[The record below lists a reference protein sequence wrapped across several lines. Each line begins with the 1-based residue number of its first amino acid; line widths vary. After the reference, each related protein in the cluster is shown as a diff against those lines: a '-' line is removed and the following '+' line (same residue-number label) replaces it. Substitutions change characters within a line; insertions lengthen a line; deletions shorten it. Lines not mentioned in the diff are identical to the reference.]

1 MTAGGGFFSH
11 ERFSGQS
18 RYGWLASIIERQ
30 DKLLKWRSF
39 TKTMETAVKTLRVSA
54 IAALIFAF
62 VFGVCS
68 RSATASEK
76 HISQTKIIN
85 SVADAI
91 EASQDS
97 MPEIRYQLGKMPMK
111 EYQGGRSNE
120 AAANNFPISKGLAGV
135 SMFLKP
141 GGLRE
146 LHWHANAAE
155 WSYVVS
161 GHCRVTVIDPQGR
174 YEVKDFGPGDVWY
187 FPRGHGHSI
196 QGIGTEE
203 CHFILVFD
211 SGYFSEFATFS
222 LSDWIAQTPKE
233 VLAKE
238 FGMPVSAFDKFP
250 KSEVYIA
257 QGPVPTALPAS
268 PPPASE
274 NPPPLTHQFHLGAQ
288 IPMAVPGGS
297 FNLVSQK
304 QFPIS
309 ATMTGA
315 ILKLQPLQMRE
326 MHWHPNA
333 DEWQYYLKG
342 HSRMTVFGSQGRKI
356 TRDFEP
362 GDVGY
367 VPMGY
372 GHYVENIGDE
382 DCEMLAVFNTGDYQ
396 EISLSQWL
404 ASNPAYLLETNFGI
418 TPDIVKQ
425 LQKPQQLFSAPSVMQ
440 SK

>member
-1 MTAGGGFFSH
+1 M
-11 ERFSGQS
+11 
-18 RYGWLASIIERQ
+18 LIV
-30 DKLLKWRSF
+30 LKVRHIAPF
-39 TKTMETAVKTLRVSA
+39 
-54 IAALIFAF
+54 AALTLLTSLTMPGAQAARKNLSGSKTITSIA
-62 VFGVCS
+62 
-68 RSATASEK
+68 
-76 HISQTKIIN
+76 
-85 SVADAI
+85 
-91 EASQDS
+91 EAMELSKDS

-111 EYQGGRSNE
+111 AYEGGKSNE
-120 AAANNFPISKGLAGV
+120 ATAVDFPISKGLAGV

-155 WSYVVS
+155 WSYVVA

-174 YEVKDFGPGDVWY
+174 SEIKDFGPGDVWY

-196 QGIGTEE
+196 QGIGDEE

-211 SGYFSEFATFS
+211 NGYFSEFATFS

-257 QGPVPTALPAS
+257 QGPVPKTLPAE

-274 NPPPLTHQFHLGAQ
+274 NPPPLTHRFRLGAK
-288 IPMAVPGGS
+288 IPVSFAGGS
-297 FNLVSQK
+297 FNLVTQK
-304 QFPIS
+304 EFPIS
-309 ATMTGA
+309 STMSGA
-315 ILKLQPLQMRE
+315 ILKLKPLSIRE

-342 HSRMTVFGSQGRKI
+342 KARMTVFGSKGRKI

-372 GHYVENIGDE
+372 GHYIESIGEE
-382 DCEMLAVFNTGDYQ
+382 DCEMLAVFNSGEYQ

-404 ASNPAYLLETNFGI
+404 SSNPAYLLETNFTVSPEVIEGLRK
-418 TPDIVKQ
+418 KQ
-425 LQKPQQLFSAPSVMQ
+425 SLFSDPS
-440 SK
+440 KYAK